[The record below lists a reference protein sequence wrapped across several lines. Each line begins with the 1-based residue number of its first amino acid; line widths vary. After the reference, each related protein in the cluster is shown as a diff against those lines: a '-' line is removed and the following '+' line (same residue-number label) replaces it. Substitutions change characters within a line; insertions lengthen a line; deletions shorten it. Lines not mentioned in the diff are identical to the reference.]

1 MDLERKGGRE
11 DGRET
16 LNHTLGVGR
25 GAHGR
30 GSGGLPVAGSASLS
44 IGLGLGGDSWHYN
57 GEEPRTLCPNLHPLF
72 IHCATGA
79 HQPIKG

>member
-44 IGLGLGGDSWHYN
+44 IGLGLGGDSWH
-57 GEEPRTLCPNLHPLF
+57 
-72 IHCATGA
+72 
-79 HQPIKG
+79 